1 VFLCCLLAGLSICW
15 FNTVCFVLCISNFP
29 ANRSLAL
36 SLTVSFNGVS
46 AALYTLAYNAINPTS
61 PELYLLLNALI
72 PLVISF
78 TAIIPILRQPPFE
91 PLPPDG
97 VRRDSLMFLILNIL
111 AALNG
116 VYLLLFESNSS
127 ALASARLLFGGA
139 IILLILPL
147 CIPGLVIARNWY
159 LRTIH
164 TSFRLE
170 GSGFIL
176 VDPDELE
183 LHKGMLA
190 HEANRASYQLLSDD
204 VVPHQVK
211 TMAVEEGDTG
221 GELLISRGQLEL
233 LGIEHSLWQLLSR
246 ADFWFYYVAY
256 FCGGTIG
263 LVYSNNL
270 AIALLPTPI
279 ALFLLASSGTASAL
293 QVGTA
298 LMGLSSGFIFAAA
311 VSITSELFGPNSVG
325 VNHNILITNI
335 PIGSLIYGFLAALVY
350 DSHGT
355 TGIKSMTDSVVCMG
369 RGCYRMTF
377 VWWGCLSVLGL
388 GSSLVLF
395 IRTRKAYQRFEQ
407 ARITKAILLAVN
419 ISAAYSLHF
428 LPLSANLSAPS
439 ATAASITAVKAS
451 TLGANIN
458 PNSSFTTTLLFML
471 GYLDAITG
479 LPLNIASISVKSSPC
494 GLSVGFTN
502 ISIPFF
508 ERASKSNGC
517 PLSFTNLPATPKTIS
532 DDFSCSPSFDL
543 NRERSFLS
551 ELNPFSSTPL
561 RITWTLFSGIC
572 AMPCHVTAR
581 FGTSRAFQYGKDT
594 LSEWT
599 TSKGSKGEVKTWTR
613 CPRWARARVKAWRS
627 MPPGLG
633 PSGHLR
639 EKTASFRVLGGGL
652 VKEKARRF
660 QGTRAKEE
668 TTAVEEEEQEEV
680 RSRKRYR
687 MLKGTVKKRKILACL
702 KRKDTT
708 QT

>member
-1 VFLCCLLAGLSICW
+1 MAGQSRKWMILVATIWIQAFTGTNFDFSAYSSDLKSVLEISQVQLNYLAVASDLGKVFGWSSGLALMYFPLWTVLFTAAFMGFVGYGVQWLVITNFVSLPYIMVFLCCLLAGLSICW

-78 TAIIPILRQPPFE
+78 AAIIPILRQPPFE

-97 VRRDSLMFLILNIL
+97 VRRDSLMFLLLNIL

-127 ALASARLLFGGA
+127 DVTSARLLFGGA

-164 TSFRLE
+164 ASFRLE

-183 LHKGMLA
+183 LHIWMLA
-190 HEANRASYQLLSDD
+190 QEADRESYQFLNED
-204 VVPHQVK
+204 VVQNTVK
-211 TMAVEEGDTG
+211 TIAAEEGDAD
-221 GELLISRGQLEL
+221 ELLITRGQLEV
-233 LGIEHSLWQLLSR
+233 LGTEHSLKQLLCR
-246 ADFWFYYVAY
+246 VDFWLYYVAY
-256 FCGGTIG
+256 FCDGTIG
-263 LVYSNNL
+263 LVYSNNLGQIAQSLGQSSKTTTLVTLYSSSSFFGRLLSATPDYIRAKFYFARTGWL

-298 LMGLSSGFIFAAA
+298 LIGLSSGFIFAAA
-311 VSITSELFGPNSVG
+311 VSITSELFGPNGVG

-350 DSHGT
+350 DSHGS

-369 RGCYRMTF
+369 RGCYYLTF

-395 IRTRKAYQRFEQ
+395 IRTRRAYQRFEQ
-407 ARITKAILLAVN
+407 ARISSN
-419 ISAAYSLHF
+419 IDS
-428 LPLSANLSAPS
+428 
-439 ATAASITAVKAS
+439 
-451 TLGANIN
+451 
-458 PNSSFTTTLLFML
+458 
-471 GYLDAITG
+471 
-479 LPLNIASISVKSSPC
+479 
-494 GLSVGFTN
+494 
-502 ISIPFF
+502 
-508 ERASKSNGC
+508 
-517 PLSFTNLPATPKTIS
+517 
-532 DDFSCSPSFDL
+532 
-543 NRERSFLS
+543 
-551 ELNPFSSTPL
+551 
-561 RITWTLFSGIC
+561 
-572 AMPCHVTAR
+572 
-581 FGTSRAFQYGKDT
+581 
-594 LSEWT
+594 
-599 TSKGSKGEVKTWTR
+599 
-613 CPRWARARVKAWRS
+613 
-627 MPPGLG
+627 
-633 PSGHLR
+633 
-639 EKTASFRVLGGGL
+639 
-652 VKEKARRF
+652 
-660 QGTRAKEE
+660 
-668 TTAVEEEEQEEV
+668 
-680 RSRKRYR
+680 
-687 MLKGTVKKRKILACL
+687 
-702 KRKDTT
+702 
-708 QT
+708 